1 VALYGEV
8 AAEMY
13 QGVADIE
20 GAAYYDNALRL
31 RDMGRLLLATE
42 VRLTQRGALNAHRI
56 NGKINWTLLLNQ
68 YRKVRPFLIYD
79 HLLFTFVH
87 QVRSAKTYWHVQ
99 APDSPGVSRIY
110 PKNYKPKVV
119 GMMWSMLAQEQ
130 VSLMT
135 IILIFP

>member
-42 VRLTQRGALNAHRI
+42 VRPTRRRALDTQRMNQNDLSCSYQTAKYIGRYRCTNVGI
-56 NGKINWTLLLNQ
+56 SVYFLLMTSNL
-68 YRKVRPFLIYD
+68 VPSC
-79 HLLFTFVH
+79 
-87 QVRSAKTYWHVQ
+87 VRSVLQKHTGTYRHQTPLVYLGSI
-99 APDSPGVSRIY
+99 PRITSPR
-110 PKNYKPKVV
+110 
-119 GMMWSMLAQEQ
+119 WWA
-130 VSLMT
+130 
-135 IILIFP
+135 